1 MAKKKPPLSGD
12 DAALWAAVARTAT
25 PLQSRPVI
33 AAEPAALSP
42 SPKRQR
48 NDGPA
53 PPPAKHS
60 NAPGA
65 IDRRTTRR
73 IARGAIAIDA
83 RIDLHGHTQAE
94 AHRRLLDF
102 LLSVQDSGGR
112 LVLVITG
119 KGAVGEG
126 GGVLRRMLPGWLSSP
141 RFRPFVLGYDEAH
154 RSHGGGGAFYVRLK
168 RLRD

>member
-1 MAKKKPPLSGD
+1 MAKKGPPLSGD
-12 DAALWAAVARTAT
+12 DAALWAAVARSAT
-25 PLQSRPVI
+25 PLRARPVF
-33 AAEPAALSP
+33 AAEPAVLP
-42 SPKRQR
+42 TSPKRQS
-48 NDGPA
+48 NDAAA
-53 PPPAKHS
+53 PPAARHAT
-60 NAPGA
+60 APGA

-102 LLSVQDSGGR
+102 LLSVQDNGGR

-141 RFRPFVLGYDEAH
+141 RFRPLVLGFDEAH